1 MTRKPTRQDVLIAV
15 AALIALLPL
24 TAVIALSSIPAPA
37 AWIVLVLAVV
47 AHAALVWRRAHPLGA
62 LLVISAA
69 LGGEVVVT
77 GLFFLLP
84 SSLVFVIALY
94 AATAYGTRWPPLSI
108 GLAGS
113 AAAAARY
120 AADPSIVDSGFGP
133 APWLLF
139 LLFAA
144 VVLCAWTMGLLRRA
158 QLLTTRVAEE
168 RAAAERRDHAQRA
181 ALAAYEQRARISR
194 DMHDVLAH
202 SLSVIIGQARVAR
215 FDAARAG
222 AALGV
227 IEDTARDSLHE
238 IRGLLRDIRD
248 DGPGARPRPQPTL
261 AELPELIEQARALG
275 SDVTQSTQG
284 TPVPIGSAA
293 QLAIYRFVQESLTNV
308 AKHAHAG
315 AAVAVTMRWERGQL
329 TVNIANDRVRARP
342 RPDTVEPGMGLQGMG
357 ERLRPI
363 GGTVIIDDANEGEY
377 SVTAIVP
384 STVATQQEFTE

>member
-1 MTRKPTRQDVLIAV
+1 MPNRQDVLVAV
-15 AALIALLPL
+15 VALIVLLPL
-24 TAVIALSSIPAPA
+24 TTIVALSSIPAHD
-37 AWIVLVLAVV
+37 AWTVLVLAVV
-47 AHAALVWRRAHPLGA
+47 AHAALAWRRAQPLGA
-62 LLVISAA
+62 LLVIAAA

-84 SSLVFVIALY
+84 SSLVFVVALY
-94 AATAYGTRWPPLSI
+94 AATAYGTRWPPLAI

-120 AADPSIVDSGFGP
+120 AADPSVVDSGFGP
-133 APWLLF
+133 APWLLL

-158 QLLTTRVAEE
+158 QLLATRVAEE
-168 RAAAERRDHAQRA
+168 RAEGERRDHAQRE
-181 ALAAYEQRARISR
+181 ALASYEQRARISR

-222 AALGV
+222 SALGV

-238 IRGLLRDIRD
+238 IRGLLRGIRD
-248 DGPGARPRPQPTL
+248 DGPGTRPSPQPTL

-275 SDVTQSTQG
+275 SNVTQSTHG

-308 AKHAHAG
+308 AKHAHPG
-315 AAVAVTMRWERGQL
+315 AAVMITMRWEPGHL

-342 RPDTVEPGMGLQGMG
+342 LTDTAEPGMGLQGMS
-357 ERLRPI
+357 ERLRAI
-363 GGTVIIDDANEGEY
+363 NGTFTVDDTRHGEF
-377 SVTAIVP
+377 SVTAIAP
-384 STVATQQEFTE
+384 STAPVQTESAE